1 MQCKECSHY
10 SDYTC
15 KCENVGVCRACI
27 TTHVG
32 KSKGPHSLANISIL
46 NTLFKCDIC
55 NQKFARLRCLCQ
67 DEKKKF
73 CEDCVRAHLDLNMS
87 HCIEPISSSTSYRD
101 IFKSQEKRRKLEYLS
116 YEIRKSLEN
125 LETFKEKVKKS
136 RELMIKTLQD
146 AQIEALQKSSQAKGQ
161 LNQALASFSY
171 VDSEEPNDLCEA
183 VMRQVESEDLM
194 KKGGMLTLIEASIQS
209 DNFLKSLNSHCKVQF
224 SSMQG
229 L

>member
-27 TTHVG
+27 TTHVA
-32 KSKGPHSLANISIL
+32 KSKGPHSLTEISIL

-55 NQKFARLRCLCQ
+55 SQKFARLRCLCQ

-73 CEDCVRAHLDLNMS
+73 CEDCIRVHLDLNMS
-87 HCIEPISSSTSYRD
+87 HCIEPISSSASYRD

-116 YEIRKSLEN
+116 FEIRKSLEN
-125 LETFKEKVKKS
+125 LETFKEKVKVS
-136 RELMIKTLQD
+136 RESMIKTLQE
-146 AQIEALQKSSQAKGQ
+146 AQIEALQKSSHAKAQ
-161 LNQALASFSY
+161 LNQALSSFSY
-171 VDSEEPNDLCEA
+171 QDKEEPNDLCEA
-183 VMRQVESEDLM
+183 ILSQVDSEDLM
-194 KKGGMLTLIEASIQS
+194 KKDKMLTLIEANINS
-209 DNFLKSLNSHCKVQF
+209 DNFKKSLISHCKVQF